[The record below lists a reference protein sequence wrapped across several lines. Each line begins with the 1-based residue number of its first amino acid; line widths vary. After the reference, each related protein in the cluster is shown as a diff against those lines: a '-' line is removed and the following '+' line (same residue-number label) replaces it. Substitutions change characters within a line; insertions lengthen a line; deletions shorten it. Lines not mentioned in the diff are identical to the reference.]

1 MSAAPSQSDNYFPL
15 CRPAI
20 RDAGFPA
27 LNRTACAVR
36 RAFPPF
42 TMSSA
47 LSATSASRLTLL
59 PDPRFKGIAPHLED
73 WLDTTGRHITAANF
87 ASLLDPL
94 MRRMLADA
102 FEDARAHEGLIWL
115 LEPDGTQLTVAWQ
128 TGPATASAPGKS
140 IPSGAG
146 LQGLVLAS
154 QQPHCANGLCN
165 DPNHDHQLD
174 DMLGGVLC
182 SEVIVP
188 FYIARQLKGVVTA
201 LQHKPSPDAPDPEG
215 FDPES
220 LEEIELLSTSLG
232 RLLDYR
238 LLCQALDIEE

>member
-1 MSAAPSQSDNYFPL
+1 
-15 CRPAI
+15 
-20 RDAGFPA
+20 
-27 LNRTACAVR
+27 
-36 RAFPPF
+36 
-42 TMSSA
+42 MSSA
-47 LSATSASRLTLL
+47 ISASSGSRLTLL
-59 PDPRFKGIAPHLED
+59 PDPRFKGIAPHLEE
-73 WLDTTGRHITAANF
+73 WIDTTGRHITAANF

-115 LEPDGTQLTVAWQ
+115 LEPDGSQLTVAWQ
-128 TGPATASAPGKS
+128 TGAATTAAPGTS
-140 IPSGAG
+140 VPAGAG
-146 LQGLVLAS
+146 LHGLVLAS
-154 QQPHCANGLCN
+154 QQPHCANSLCT

-174 DMLGGVLC
+174 AMLGGVIC

-201 LQHKPSPDAPDPEG
+201 LQLKPSLESPDPDG

-220 LEEIELLSTSLG
+220 LEEIELLATSLG